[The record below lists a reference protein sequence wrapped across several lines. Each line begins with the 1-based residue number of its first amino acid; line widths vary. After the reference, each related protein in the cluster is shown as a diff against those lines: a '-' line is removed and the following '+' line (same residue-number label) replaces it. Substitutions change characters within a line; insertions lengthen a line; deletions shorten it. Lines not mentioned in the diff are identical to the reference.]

1 MHTRILL
8 SAAFFF
14 LALGHANGQLLI
26 SNRSDENGLAQISL
40 HDPATGELQRVVV
53 GGTPDTNGGL
63 IFPSAMTIGPNDEL
77 FVSTQL
83 GTILRYDLESGD
95 FLGQFAADL
104 PLPSGLLFDEDTN
117 SLFVTTLGNFN
128 SEITLQ
134 YDATSGELI
143 SQLGEGSGATGR
155 GSIVEGPDGNMYI
168 SSFANGEFF
177 LGEVLQLNAE
187 SLETTPFA
195 SNPLLGLAGASGLTF
210 HQADEGYLLDVVGL
224 FSNNVVRFS
233 VSENDGVLSVPD
245 PFGSSSVLISEG
257 LDFPSAILPLG
268 DGTMLVTNLGND
280 NPDTG
285 PLRPGSIGRY
295 DVASGEFI
303 ETYLGPESGI
313 PQPNALLLLSVVGD
327 CNGDGVVDAADLACA
342 CATGELESVLE
353 TLDLVAGDF
362 NADGEVE
369 FADFLILSDNYNQ
382 AASYVEGDADC
393 SGEVDFADFLV
404 LSRNYGL
411 TSGGV
416 AAAVPEPSSAGLALL
431 AVVST
436 LAFRRRR

>member
-1 MHTRILL
+1 MHTRILW
-8 SAAFFF
+8 STAFFF
-14 LALGHANGQLLI
+14 LTLASANAQLLI
-26 SNRSDENGLAQISL
+26 SNRSDDNGLAQISL

-77 FVSTQL
+77 FVATQV
-83 GTILRYDLESGD
+83 GTILRYDLESGN
-95 FLGQFAADL
+95 FLGQFAEEL
-104 PLPSGLLFDEDTN
+104 FLPSGLLFDDATN

-155 GSIVEGPDGNMYI
+155 GSIIEGPDGNMYI
-168 SSFANGEFF
+168 SSFANGDFF

-187 SLETTPFA
+187 TLETTPFA
-195 SNPLLGLAGASGLTF
+195 NNPLLGLAGASGLAF
-210 HQADEGYLLDVVGL
+210 HQVEDGYLLDVVGL

-233 VSENDGVLSVPD
+233 VSEADGVLSVPD
-245 PFGSSSVLISEG
+245 PFGSSSKLISEG

-268 DGTMLVTNLGND
+268 DGTMLVTSLGND

-295 DVASGEFI
+295 DVATGEFL

-313 PQPNALLLLSVVGD
+313 SQPNALLLLSVVGD

-342 CATGELESVLE
+342 CAAGELESVLQE
-353 TLDLVAGDF
+353 LDLVAADF

-369 FADFLILSDNYNQ
+369 FADFLILSENFNQ
-382 AASYVEGDADC
+382 TGSYVEGDADC

-411 TSGGV
+411 TSGAA
-416 AAAVPEPSSAGLALL
+416 AAAVPEPTSAGLVLL
-431 AVVST
+431 ASVAV